1 MVCLAFNI
9 GETAFVKSTVARFL
23 RAGNMPLAA
32 HHLLDWVK
40 GGKPLVTLPGLVRRR
55 KAEQHLFLNDALKF
69 QF

>member
-9 GETAFVKSTVARFL
+9 EEDAFQRSSVARLL
-23 RAGNMPLAA
+23 RAGDMQGAA
-32 HHLLDWVK
+32 TRILDWVK

-55 KAEQHLFLNDALKF
+55 KAEQHLFLYDALKF